1 MKCQAELIPENQNW
15 IKIFLHGQ
23 SFIYNQ
29 IRKMVG
35 MVISVFQN
43 DLDELFIHNS
53 FGQNVCPV
61 WLAPS
66 EGLLLDQIQFEGY
79 N

>member
-1 MKCQAELIPENQNW
+1 
-15 IKIFLHGQ
+15 
-23 SFIYNQ
+23 
-29 IRKMVG
+29 

-43 DLDELFIHNS
+43 DLDEQFIHNS

-66 EGLLLDQIQFEGY
+66 EGLLLNQIQFEGY
-79 N
+79 NRKHDAPEKLVLDEEELIECDSFKHQ